1 MAERRGGFR
10 PTAPQNNPANINP
23 MGGDGQSGRQP
34 ARYIPGLPYGE
45 GQATMDQQTAAPM
58 AAQPRPRV
66 TEVDM
71 PVGLFEPTTRPNDPI
86 TDGINM
92 LPPNVGG
99 VFNRQPTIPSILQKV
114 SQYDPT
120 GEVELMYARLS
131 DFGY

>member
-1 MAERRGGFR
+1 
-10 PTAPQNNPANINP
+10 
-23 MGGDGQSGRQP
+23 
-34 ARYIPGLPYGE
+34 
-45 GQATMDQQTAAPM
+45 MDQQTAAPM

-71 PVGLFEPTTRPNDPI
+71 PVGLFEPTTRPNDSI

-92 LPPNVGG
+92 LPPSVGNT
-99 VFNRQPTIPSILQKV
+99 FNRQPTIASILQKV